1 MKSNTKI
8 SKQLE
13 RKNNPE
19 LVKIIVAA
27 KKKKNWKEIAA
38 MISGPRRKRTNF
50 NLREIN
56 EKVKAGEKII
66 VPGKIL
72 SQGDLDKKIKLIA
85 LGFSERAKEKILKSK
100 SEISNILEEIKL
112 NPEMKELRVL
122 R

>member
-19 LVKIIVAA
+19 LVKTIVAA
-27 KKKKNWKEIAA
+27 KKKKNWKEVAS
-38 MISGPRRKRTNF
+38 MISCPRSKRKDF
-50 NLREIN
+50 NLEEIN

-72 SQGDLDKKIKLIA
+72 SQGDLDKKIKIIA
-85 LGFSERAKEKILKSK
+85 LGFSEKAKEKILKSK
-100 SEISNILEEIKL
+100 SEISNILEEIKS
-112 NPEMKELRVL
+112 NPEMKGLRML